1 MHAFTYYVKTF
12 SFYSILQSIIES
24 NLYKGRVQ
32 LFNENNKMF
41 LCGEVVGKVRQKM
54 NMSQDPRER
63 REAQGK
69 AICLGGRIHQKGRS
83 RLAIADIVKQ
93 GFKIYH

>member
-41 LCGEVVGKVRQKM
+41 LCGEVVGTLEDEHESRPKRKTR
-54 NMSQDPRER
+54 STRESNLLR
-63 REAQGK
+63 WENTS
-69 AICLGGRIHQKGRS
+69 KGS
-83 RLAIADIVKQ
+83 FASCNS
-93 GFKIYH
+93 